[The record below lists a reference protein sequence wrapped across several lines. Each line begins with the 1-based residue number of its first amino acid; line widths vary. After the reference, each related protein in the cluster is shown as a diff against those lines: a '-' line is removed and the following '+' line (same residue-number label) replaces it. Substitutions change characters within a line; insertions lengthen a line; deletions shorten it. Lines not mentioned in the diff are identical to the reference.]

1 MPKVSVEDGYRC
13 QEFEL
18 DIKQGKTVPYF
29 ESTNLYL
36 LGKCALW
43 NFDGK
48 CLPFTSI
55 VELFYNYWKTLFVGL
70 QEQTNP
76 SKHLWI

>member
-1 MPKVSVEDGYRC
+1 MMWLISQVFLVVMYSKKETM
-13 QEFEL
+13 L
-18 DIKQGKTVPYF
+18 VPYF
-29 ESTNLYL
+29 ESTNLSL
-36 LGKCALW
+36 LGKCVLW

-48 CLPFTSI
+48 CLLFTSI

>member
-1 MPKVSVEDGYRC
+1 MMMWLISQVFLVVMYSKKETI
-13 QEFEL
+13 L
-18 DIKQGKTVPYF
+18 VPYF
-29 ESTNLYL
+29 ESTNLSL